1 MRWLSALF
9 WLVVGAALVV
19 MGLANRGIVTLRV
32 LPEALGALL
41 GVSPDLDLPLFLVII
56 GSAGLGLLLGFV
68 WEWIREIPERAQA
81 RATARELDRLRR
93 ELARRPAAAPG
104 DVLAVL
110 DAPVMG
116 QAGRR

>member
-1 MRWLSALF
+1 
-9 WLVVGAALVV
+9 
-19 MGLANRGIVTLRV
+19 
-32 LPEALGALL
+32 
-41 GVSPDLDLPLFLVII
+41 VSPDVDLPLFLVVV
-56 GSAGLGLLLGFV
+56 GSGGLGLLLGLL

-116 QAGRR
+116 APVRR